1 MTGAIDE
8 DGEQVE
14 GLVRERNANAVA
26 PERPAGQVEPE
37 RRKIFHVTR
46 AIVTETGRAATF
58 CRLPGLKS
66 YRNPTGATIGGDPTG
81 LLP

>member
-1 MTGAIDE
+1 
-8 DGEQVE
+8 
-14 GLVRERNANAVA
+14 VRERNANAVA

-58 CRLPGLKS
+58 
-66 YRNPTGATIGGDPTG
+66 
-81 LLP
+81 